1 MEDMKKVN
9 KKQLFPD
16 TSNTIFG
23 EESNEIIVAGSTQTK
38 GVFFWCGMWLS
49 YGNSML
55 QKVMDSK
62 LYVDLKATEQING
75 RKTPII

>member
-23 EESNEIIVAGSTQTK
+23 EESNEITVAGSTQTK
-38 GVFFWCGMWLS
+38 GGVFFTGMWLS

-55 QKVMDSK
+55 
-62 LYVDLKATEQING
+62 
-75 RKTPII
+75 